1 MTIKLNDAQSKIDGI
16 LPAGDHGSASTFRGV
31 LEILGDISD
40 SAYDKGSA
48 FEQLVK
54 TFLEVD
60 KAQSLRFDRVWL
72 WSEYPGR
79 ANRSDTGVDLVARE
93 RDGGAKVA
101 IQCKFYSPDASIG
114 LDEID
119 RFITAAST
127 TEFASGILV
136 STTTRWSD
144 NAIAALER
152 RDDRPILRWGPEVFE
167 QSSIDWSSFTLEG
180 PTALKRRKTKELRN
194 YQQQAVEDTLEGFKS
209 NDRGK
214 LIMACGSGKTFTALR
229 IAEQLA
235 GVGGNVLFLTPSISL
250 LSQSLIDWS
259 NDADLPLKT
268 LAVCSD
274 PRAGRRSTED
284 EDYSPFDLS
293 EPASTDYQRLVDR
306 YDRADRDKK
315 MTVVFGTYQS
325 IGVIHTAQGAGL
337 PEFDLIIC
345 DEAHRTTGVK
355 GTVLTGRDESG
366 FQRVHDEDFIA
377 SRKRLYMTAT
387 PRIFSERAKRT
398 ASDNRMPVASMDN
411 QDLYG
416 PEFHR
421 LGFGKAI
428 DLDILSDYKVVIFD
442 IDYEEVG
449 ADLDELLADGQS
461 EVNMDNGARMV
472 GCWNGLRKRGAVGM
486 DWGSD
491 YEPAKRAVAFSNTID
506 QSKLF
511 AEWFPQVIERCI
523 ESDSA
528 VTTGEPLRCD
538 VIHVDGTQDA
548 LERSGHLAW
557 LRDDHDGENC
567 KVLTNA
573 RCLTEGI
580 DVPALDAIIFLQ
592 PRKSEID
599 VVQAVGRVMRRSEGK
614 DYGYIILPIARAAGA
629 TPQQTLSES
638 SYNAVWQVINAI
650 IAHDDRFE
658 AKVNQIKLLL
668 ENTESSERKEYT
680 ESEDIGEA
688 IRSEDADREDVRQ
701 MGLPFMISG
710 TSEYRD
716 AILARIVDKYS
727 NAQYWKEWSDKI
739 REIAIRHE
747 ARIRGLLK
755 LPGSGVQ
762 EPFDE
767 FLAGLRRNLNDDVDE
782 EQAISMLSQHLV
794 TKPVFDALF
803 DEFAFSEMNQVS
815 VAMQAMMDCL
825 HNKGLE
831 KETEGLEGLYRDV
844 HIAANGIAS
853 LQDKQDLVAKLYE
866 SFLKKALP
874 DEVLKSLGIVHTPT
888 PIVDYIIRSV
898 EDVLQQD
905 FGASL
910 ADDGVRVLD
919 PFVGTGT
926 FITRLLQ
933 SGIIGRDRLIRK
945 YGDDLHANELNLL
958 AYYIASV
965 NIEAAFHDITD
976 QTDYQPFDGIVLT
989 DTFQSYE
996 PEIELDTA
1004 LLAGN
1009 SERIEKQRGLD
1020 IRVVIGNPPWSAT
1033 NNRPYPH
1040 IDGRVKETYA
1050 KPSATKHLSALYDP
1064 YVKAVRLASDRVQGS
1079 ENGGIVAIVTNSGF
1093 IRGSAFDG
1101 FRKAVAKEFHSVYC
1115 YDLRGDARTSGEQ
1128 RRKEGGNVF
1137 DGGTRAGVAVLILV
1151 KNPGEVPEPG
1161 AVIHYRDIGDYLT
1174 ADAKLAIMGSSTLS
1188 MTQWSEIQPNRH
1200 GDWIGQRSPKFAAYR
1215 GMSKDADS
1223 PGLHMHPP
1231 AFASRTLGL
1240 VTSRDAWCYQ
1250 SSRDKLETNV
1260 GLSIEHYNDALAEF
1274 HSTRREGNSNELAVV
1289 AKGVVSH
1296 DEQRFHWD
1304 DKNYRD
1310 IARGVCYSVD
1320 PAAFRVAS
1328 YRPFFKQNVYL
1339 SRHLN
1344 NSIRDYPSIFPD
1356 ASHSNQGIYVT
1367 GYGSTVPF
1375 SVLMSD
1381 CVIDS
1386 GYASGN
1392 GSSPCYFRWRYVEA
1406 EPWQASDAQM
1416 SWRRVSNIN
1425 SECTYELNRHFLT
1438 KSIDDDDVFYYAYA
1452 ILHSRQYR
1460 EVHEDDLRKMPPRL
1474 PMAADLADFMLFV
1487 EAGRELARL
1496 HVGYETV
1503 EPFALRES
1511 YAEGWHPDAPG
1522 AFRVEKMSYVGKH
1535 RDPDKSRIEY
1545 NSGVTLEG
1553 IPAKAHEYVLGTRS
1567 AIDWLVERYR
1577 VSRHSGSGIV
1587 NDPNDWATEHGD
1599 PRYIINLIKRVTTVS
1614 VQTVD
1619 IVSRLPELPLD

>member
-1 MTIKLNDAQSKIDGI
+1 MTIKLNDPQSKFDSI
-16 LPAGDHGSASTFRGV
+16 LPAGDHGSATTFRGV
-31 LEILGDISD
+31 LELLNDVSD
-40 SAYDKGSA
+40 TAYDKGNA

-60 KAQSLRFDRVWL
+60 KAQSLKFDRVWL
-72 WSEYPGR
+72 WSDYPGR

-93 RDGGAKVA
+93 RDGGGLVA
-101 IQCKFYSPDASIG
+101 IQCKFYSPDSSIG

-127 TEFASGILV
+127 TEFASGVLV

-144 NAIAALER
+144 NAIRALDL

-167 QSSIDWSSFTLEG
+167 QSSIDWQSFVIGG
-180 PTALKRRKTKELRN
+180 PTALERRATKELRN
-194 YQQQAVEDTLEGFKS
+194 YQRQAVEDTLEGFKS
-209 NDRGK
+209 SDRGK

-229 IAEQLA
+229 VAEQIA

-274 PRAGRRSTED
+274 PRAGRRSADD

-293 EPASTDYQRLVDR
+293 EPASTDYRRLIER
-306 YDRADRDKK
+306 YHGSERDKK
-315 MTVVFGTYQS
+315 LTVVFGTYQS
-325 IGVIHTAQGAGL
+325 IGVIHAAQDAGF

-345 DEAHRTTGVK
+345 DEAHRTTGIK
-355 GTVLTGRDESG
+355 GKQLTGQDESG
-366 FQRVHDEDFIA
+366 FQRVHEQDFIA
-377 SRKRLYMTAT
+377 ARRRLYMTAT

-398 ASDNRMPVASMDN
+398 ASDNRLPVASMDN
-411 QDLYG
+411 PEIYG

-472 GCWNGLRKRGAVGM
+472 GCWNGLRKRGTVGM

-491 YEPAKRAVAFSNTID
+491 HEPAKRAVAFSNTIE

-528 VTTGEPLRCD
+528 ITNGEPLRCD

-548 LERSGHLAW
+548 LERSGHLSW
-557 LRDDHDGENC
+557 LRDDSDDENC

-599 VVQAVGRVMRRSEGK
+599 VVQAVGRVMRKSEGK

-658 AKVNQIKLLL
+658 AKVNQIKLMLG
-668 ENTESSERKEYT
+668 ETETKEREEYT
-680 ESEDIGEA
+680 ESGDIGDDA
-688 IRSEDADREDVRQ
+688 SGGDVPSEDARQ
-701 MGLPFMISG
+701 IDLPFVISG

-727 NAQYWKEWSDKI
+727 NPKYWEEWAAKI

-755 LPGSGVQ
+755 LPESGVQ
-762 EPFDE
+762 EPFNE
-767 FLAGLRRNLNDDVDE
+767 FLAGLRRNLNDGVGEDE
-782 EQAISMLSQHLV
+782 AIGMLSQHLV

-825 HNKGLE
+825 HDKGLE

-844 HIAANGIAS
+844 HLAAKGVAS

-866 SFLKKALP
+866 RFLKEALP
-874 DEVLKSLGIVHTPT
+874 GEVSKSLGIVHTPT
-888 PIVDYIIRSV
+888 QIVDYIIRSV
-898 EDVLQQD
+898 EDVLQRD

-910 ADDGVRVLD
+910 GDDGVRVLD

-933 SGIIGRDRLIRK
+933 SGIIDRDQLIRK
-945 YGDDLHANELNLL
+945 YSDDLHANELNLL
-958 AYYIASV
+958 AYYIATV
-965 NIEAAFHDITD
+965 NIEAAFHDLTG
-976 QTDYQPFDGIVLT
+976 QTDYQPFNGIVLT

-996 PEIELDTA
+996 PEIELDTV

-1020 IRVVIGNPPWSAT
+1020 IRVVIGNPPWSAM
-1033 NNRPYPH
+1033 NNRSYPH
-1040 IDGRVKETYA
+1040 VDGRVKETYA
-1050 KPSATKHLSALYDP
+1050 KASVTKHLSALYDP
-1064 YVKAVRLASDRVQGS
+1064 YVKAIRLASDRVQDN
-1079 ENGGIVAIVTNSGF
+1079 ENGGIVAVVTNSGF
-1093 IRGSAFDG
+1093 VRGAAFDG
-1101 FRKAVAKEFHSVYC
+1101 FRKTVAKEFHSVYC
-1115 YDLRGDARTSGEQ
+1115 YDLRGDARTSGE
-1128 RRKEGGNVF
+1128 RRRREAGSVF
-1137 DGGTRAGVAVLILV
+1137 DAGTRAGVAVLILV
-1151 KNPGEVPEPG
+1151 KQPGLVPTQG
-1161 AVIHYRDIGDYLT
+1161 ASIRYRDVGDYLSK
-1174 ADAKLAIMGSSTLS
+1174 DEKLAIMASSRLS
-1188 MTQWSEIQPNRH
+1188 LTEWSEIEPNSD
-1200 GDWIGQRSPKFAAYR
+1200 GDWIGQRSAKFSAYR
-1215 GMSKDADS
+1215 GMAKTEDSSCLSMDS
-1223 PGLHMHPP
+1223 PP
-1231 AFASRTLGL
+1231 FATRTLGL

-1250 SSRDKLETNV
+1250 SSLQELEANISRAV
-1260 GLSIEHYNDALAEF
+1260 DHYNEIVDEF
-1274 HSTRREGNSNELAVV
+1274 HSTKREGKIGDV
-1289 AKGVVSH
+1289 ANIARQFVSI
-1296 DEQRFHWD
+1296 DERKFHWD
-1304 DKNYRD
+1304 AKNYDHLAKNVR
-1310 IARGVCYSVD
+1310 YEVD
-1320 PAAFRVAS
+1320 RNGFRLAS

-1339 SRHLN
+1339 DRHLN
-1344 NSIRDYPSIFPD
+1344 NSIRDYPEIFPD
-1356 ASHSNQGIYVT
+1356 ATQENLGIYVT
-1367 GYGSTVPF
+1367 GHSSSVPF
-1375 SVLMSD
+1375 TVLMSD
-1381 CVIDS
+1381 CVVDS
-1386 GYASGN
+1386 GFASGN
-1392 GSSPCYFRWRYVEA
+1392 GSSPCYFRWRYVNA
-1406 EPWQASDAQM
+1406 EPWRDLTVPS
-1416 SWRRVSNIN
+1416 SWQRVSNIN
-1425 SECTYELNRHFLT
+1425 PECTRELNRHYQT
-1438 KSIDDDDVFYYAYA
+1438 KSINDDDVFHYTYAV
-1452 ILHSRQYR
+1452 LHSRQYR
-1460 EVHEDDLRKMPPRL
+1460 ETFEDDLRKMPPRL
-1474 PMAADLADFMLFV
+1474 PMAADFADFMRFV
-1487 EAGRELARL
+1487 EAGQELANL
-1496 HVGYETV
+1496 HVSYETV
-1503 EPFALRES
+1503 QPFALRES
-1511 YAEGWHPDAPG
+1511 YADDWHADAPA
-1522 AFRVEKMSYVGKH
+1522 AFRVERMLYAGKKPNL
-1535 RDPDKSRIEY
+1535 DSSRIKY
-1545 NSGVTLEG
+1545 NAGVTLEG
-1553 IPAKAHEYVLGTRS
+1553 IPAKAHEYVLGTKS

-1577 VSRHSGSGIV
+1577 VTEHPKSGIV
-1587 NDPNDWATEHGD
+1587 NDPNDWASEHGD
-1599 PRYIINLIKRVTTVS
+1599 PRYIIDLIKRVTTVS
-1614 VQTVD
+1614 VRTVD
-1619 IVSRLPELPLD
+1619 IVSRLPELPLE